1 MTKIPIKGEIVD
13 NDTATVY
20 DWLGYD
26 AVSPRKVEQALNDAD
41 DDQVELDVASGGGDV
56 FAASEIY
63 TMLKNY
69 AGKVVVN
76 IQGLAASAASV
87 IAMAGDVVNMSP
99 TAQMMIHKAWTITM
113 GNSDDLE
120 HDSKMMDSTDQS
132 IVNAYEA
139 KTGLKR
145 DEILKMMSDETWMT
159 AQDAVDKGFA
169 DAVSTGQKAE
179 EPVQVFNAKAQPLL
193 NKQAVNKIKNLM
205 AKARQAKPVDKVE
218 TPDQT
223 QKNDKKPIPSLRDQ
237 KLAILFG
244 KDDEKDGNQ

>member
-13 NDTATVY
+13 NDSAVVY

-26 AVSPRKVEQALNDAD
+26 CVAPKKVEDAINNAD
-41 DDQVELDVASGGGDV
+41 DDVELDVASNGGDV

-63 TMLKNY
+63 TMLKNFN
-69 AGKVVVN
+69 GNVVVN

-87 IAMAGDVVNMSP
+87 IAMAGDQVNMSP
-99 TAQMMIHKAWTITM
+99 TAQMMIHKAWTVTM

-139 KTGLKR
+139 KTGLDR
-145 DEILKMMSDETWMT
+145 NEILKMMGDETWMT
-159 AQDAVDKGFA
+159 AQQAVDKGFA
-169 DAVSTGQKAE
+169 DAVSTGQSE
-179 EPVQVFNAKAQPLL
+179 EQPVQVMNAVEQPLL
-193 NKQAVNKIKNLM
+193 DKTAVNKIKNLM
-205 AKARQAKPVDKVE
+205 AKARQAKPQEEAK
-218 TPDQT
+218 T
-223 QKNDKKPIPSLRDQ
+223 QPQNQNTNEKPTSSLRDQ

-244 KDDEKDGNQ
+244 KDDEKNGN